1 MSVTVVDAELYES
14 GHVARQLGIAVETLR
29 DWERRRVIAPP
40 LRTAGGRRLFRREDV
55 DTIRAQRAE
64 REAARQTRGAA

>member
-1 MSVTVVDAELYES
+1 MSATVADAELYES

-29 DWERRRVIAPP
+29 SWERRKVIAPP

-55 DTIRAQRAE
+55 EAIREAR
-64 REAARQTRGAA
+64 AARQTPAPPRDAA